1 MKNCILLLAFLL
13 SINLT
18 AQTGK
23 IEGKVT
29 DQQTGDVLIGANIYI
44 DGTTFGASTDVN
56 GYYIILNVPPGL
68 YKLTAKYIGYQDLTL
83 SKIKVEKGKTT
94 KTNFAL
100 VPETYELGCLAIT
113 AEMPG
118 TSYNMLGKVRGGR
131 ADYDE
136 LINFNTEEYAAVTEN
151 DFFNVMDRPLSTFS
165 IDVDAA
171 SYSNCRRFIMTN
183 QLPQTG
189 AVRVEEFINYFDYDY
204 PVPKDD
210 KPFSVILEYSD
221 CPWNKNAKLLH
232 IGLKGRQIDKSET
245 KASNLVFLLDVS
257 GSMESPEKLPL
268 VQKAFCMLVDQ
279 LSEKDQIAIVVYAG
293 AAGLVLPSTS
303 AGKKDIIKDAI
314 NKLHAGGSTAGG
326 EGLMLAYKT
335 AEDNFISGGN
345 NRIIL
350 ATDGDFNIGISST
363 SELVKFIEE
372 KREKGIFFTAL
383 GFGMGNYKDERLQQ
397 IADKGNGTHSYIDNI
412 MEARKVFVN
421 ELSATLYTIAKDV
434 KIQVEFNPAEV
445 KSYRLIG
452 YENRLLN
459 DKDFEDDTKD
469 AGEIGSGHTVTAL
482 YEIVLNKGDVDG
494 TEVAALKYQVKNIKQ
509 EAYRNKELLTL
520 KIRYKEPDGNK
531 SIEYETVLKN
541 SPVSVSKASDN
552 FLFSAAAAEF
562 AMLLKDSKYKGNSS
576 YESILK
582 MAKASKGKD
591 EFGYRAEFINL
602 VERASLLAKKSEP

>member
-94 KTNFAL
+94 KTNFVL
-100 VPETYELGCLAIT
+100 IPEVYEIST
-113 AEMPG
+113 MQIVSEMPG

-131 ADYDE
+131 ADYDK